1 MARPRKEINQKQFE
15 SLCAIQCTE
24 EEICAVL
31 GVSDKTLDKWCHK
44 TYKQSFSVVFREKR
58 QGGKASLR
66 RNQWKQAEHNPT
78 MAIWLG
84 KQYLGQKDKPEEDD
98 RIDAMAKNMETLI
111 DRMMATVPNRNIED
125 ME

>member
-1 MARPRKEINQKQFE
+1 MARPQKEINQKQFE

-31 GVSDKTLDKWCHK
+31 GVSDKTLDRWCHK